1 MKSEVLNIYSELQK
15 NQLLYKMMKA
25 AWEVK
30 DNAEAIKEAT
40 DYLNSRCYPAF
51 YLVLNHATFKQIKKR
66 HNINYSD
73 GFYIGL
79 LYAVP
84 LVLS

>member
-1 MKSEVLNIYSELQK
+1 MKSEVLSIYSELQK

-40 DYLNSRCYPAF
+40 DFLNSR
-51 YLVLNHATFKQIKKR
+51 K
-66 HNINYSD
+66 
-73 GFYIGL
+73 
-79 LYAVP
+79 
-84 LVLS
+84 

>member
-1 MKSEVLNIYSELQK
+1 MRRYRTMSDNIIQLNEDL
-15 NQLLYKMMKA
+15 
-25 AWEVK
+25 
-30 DNAEAIKEAT
+30 IK
-40 DYLNSRCYPAF
+40 CYPAF
-51 YLVLNHATFKQIKKR
+51 YTAPNHAMFSQIKKG
-66 HNINYSD
+66 HSINYSD

>member
-30 DNAEAIKEAT
+30 HNAEAIKEAT
-40 DYLNSRCYPAF
+40 DYLNSR
-51 YLVLNHATFKQIKKR
+51 K
-66 HNINYSD
+66 
-73 GFYIGL
+73 
-79 LYAVP
+79 
-84 LVLS
+84 

>member
-1 MKSEVLNIYSELQK
+1 MGLLKGAELGGRK
-15 NQLLYKMMKA
+15 
-25 AWEVK
+25 K
-30 DNAEAIKEAT
+30 DPSIE
-40 DYLNSRCYPAF
+40 CYPAF

-66 HNINYSD
+66 HNVNYSD